1 MLAQALCPDPLAAN
15 RQVPVAGIA
24 EDRLYLSLG
33 RGGVEMLKRVIDAS
47 SQQSGKEIPPGR
59 ISAAGAPIATF
70 AAGVTQGLRAL
81 MITGW
86 GLPLQGSDGK
96 DHLTITTNGIP
107 NGVGIRVEIE
117 EDVLKLIGSLS
128 ALAQQKE

>member
-1 MLAQALCPDPLAAN
+1 
-15 RQVPVAGIA
+15 
-24 EDRLYLSLG
+24 
-33 RGGVEMLKRVIDAS
+33 
-47 SQQSGKEIPPGR
+47 
-59 ISAAGAPIATF
+59 
-70 AAGVTQGLRAL
+70 
-81 MITGW
+81 MITAW

-117 EDVLKLIGSLS
+117 EDVLKLIGSLT